1 MRRSLAAMLLLTGL
15 AGCATMTGS
24 TEQMVLVQT
33 IYDNR
38 QLAGAGCILSNDMGK
53 WFVTTP
59 GRIMIRKSREPLK
72 VDCKKSGS
80 PAVVTDNQ
88 FDAAINGGSAWSNAI
103 FTLGVGYF
111 VDRDTGAA
119 YDYPSTLTVI
129 MQDPVRRAPAAV
141 APAAPVAAPAAAQ
154 PAAVTMPPATLA
166 PAPVLAPKPAPSP
179 IPDPVVY

>member
-1 MRRSLAAMLLLTGL
+1 MRRHLACAMLLTGL

-33 IYDNR
+33 IFDNR
-38 QLAGAGCILSNDMGK
+38 QMAGAGCILSNDMGK

-80 PAVVTDNQ
+80 PAVVMDNQ
-88 FDAAINGGSAWSNAI
+88 FDASVNGGSAWSNAI

-129 MQDPVRRAPAAV
+129 MQDPARLARPAPA
-141 APAAPVAAPAAAQ
+141 AAPVAAQPAAAQ
-154 PAAVTMPPATLA
+154 PAAVIMPPA
-166 PAPVLAPKPAPSP
+166 APKPVPSP

>member
-1 MRRSLAAMLLLTGL
+1 MRRHLAAMLLLSGL

-33 IYDNR
+33 ILDNR

-80 PAVVTDNQ
+80 PAVVMDDS
-88 FDAAINGGSAWSNAI
+88 FDATVNGGSAWSNVI

-129 MQDPVRRAPAAV
+129 MQDPARLARPAPAALAAPAMATPPAAQPSAV
-141 APAAPVAAPAAAQ
+141 VMPPAAP
-154 PAAVTMPPATLA
+154 
-166 PAPVLAPKPAPSP
+166 APKPVLSP

>member
-1 MRRSLAAMLLLTGL
+1 MRRHLACAMLLTGL

-33 IYDNR
+33 IFDNR
-38 QLAGAGCILSNDMGK
+38 QMAGAGCILSNDMGK

-80 PAVVTDNQ
+80 PAVVMDNQ
-88 FDAAINGGSAWSNAI
+88 FDASVNGGSAWSNAI

-129 MQDPVRRAPAAV
+129 MQDPARLARPAPAA
-141 APAAPVAAPAAAQ
+141 AQAPVTAPAAAQ
-154 PAAVTMPPATLA
+154 PAAVIMPPAA
-166 PAPVLAPKPAPSP
+166 PAPAPRPVPSP

>member
-1 MRRSLAAMLLLTGL
+1 MRRHLACAMLLTGL

-33 IYDNR
+33 ILDNR

-80 PAVVTDNQ
+80 PAVVMDNQ
-88 FDAAINGGSAWSNAI
+88 FDASVNGGSAWSNAI

-129 MQDPVRRAPAAV
+129 MQDPARLARPAPAAAPAPVTAPAAV
-141 APAAPVAAPAAAQ
+141 Q
-154 PAAVTMPPATLA
+154 PAAVIMPPAA
-166 PAPVLAPKPAPSP
+166 PAPAPRPVPSP

>member
-1 MRRSLAAMLLLTGL
+1 MRRSVAALMLFSGL

-33 IYDNR
+33 ILDNR
-38 QLAGAGCILSNDMGK
+38 ELTGAGCILSNDMGK

-59 GRIMIRKSREPLK
+59 GRIMIRKSQAPLK
-72 VDCKKSGS
+72 VDCRKSGS
-80 PAVVTDNQ
+80 PAIVMDDNIG
-88 FDAAINGGSAWSNAI
+88 ATINGGSAWSNAI

-119 YDYPSTLTVI
+119 YDYPSTLTIV
-129 MQDPVRRAPAAV
+129 MQDPARLPRPAPTAVAAPTVAAPAPAQPAAV
-141 APAAPVAAPAAAQ
+141 AP
-154 PAAVTMPPATLA
+154 PPAVPA
-166 PAPVLAPKPAPSP
+166 PAPAKPAPSP

>member
-1 MRRSLAAMLLLTGL
+1 MRRPLAALMLLGGL

-33 IYDNR
+33 ILDNR
-38 QLAGAGCILSNDMGK
+38 QLTGAGCILSNDMGK

-59 GRIMIRKSREPLK
+59 GRIMIRKSQAPLK
-72 VDCKKSGS
+72 VDCKKSGL
-80 PAVVTDNQ
+80 PAVVMDNQ
-88 FDAAINGGSAWSNAI
+88 FDATVNGGSAWSNAI

-119 YDYPSTLTVI
+119 YDYPSTLTII
-129 MQDPVRRAPAAV
+129 MQDPARLPRPAPAA
-141 APAAPVAAPAAAQ
+141 AAAPVAAPAPAQ
-154 PAAVTMPPATLA
+154 PAAVAPQPAV
-166 PAPVLAPKPAPSP
+166 PAPPKPAPSP

>member
-1 MRRSLAAMLLLTGL
+1 MRRSLAAMMLLTGL

-33 IYDNR
+33 IFDNR

-59 GRIMIRKSREPLK
+59 GRIMIRKSQAPLK

-80 PAVVTDNQ
+80 PAVVMDNQ
-88 FDAAINGGSAWSNAI
+88 FDATVNGGSAWSNAI

-129 MQDPVRRAPAAV
+129 MQDPARLAP
-141 APAAPVAAPAAAQ
+141 PLQ
-154 PAAVTMPPATLA
+154 
-166 PAPVLAPKPAPSP
+166 PAPVPRRRRATGCRRHAAGRARTAEARAITDTRSRRLLNGYA
-179 IPDPVVY
+179 

>member
-1 MRRSLAAMLLLTGL
+1 MRRPLAAMMLLSGL

-33 IYDNR
+33 IFDNR

-59 GRIMIRKSREPLK
+59 GRIMIRKSQAPLK

-80 PAVVTDNQ
+80 PAVVMDNQ
-88 FDAAINGGSAWSNAI
+88 FDATVNGGSAWSNVI

-129 MQDPVRRAPAAV
+129 MQDPARLAPPVPPAPAV
-141 APAAPVAAPAAAQ
+141 APAAAQ
-154 PAAVTMPPATLA
+154 PATVTMPPA
-166 PAPVLAPKPAPSP
+166 APVPPKPVPSP
-179 IPDPVVY
+179 IPHPVVY

>member
-1 MRRSLAAMLLLTGL
+1 MRRPLAAMMLLSGL

-33 IYDNR
+33 IFDNR

-59 GRIMIRKSREPLK
+59 GRIMIRKSQAPLK

-80 PAVVTDNQ
+80 PAVVMDNQ
-88 FDAAINGGSAWSNAI
+88 FDATVNGGSAWSNVI

-129 MQDPVRRAPAAV
+129 MQDPARLAPPAPPAPAV
-141 APAAPVAAPAAAQ
+141 APVAAQ
-154 PAAVTMPPATLA
+154 PATVTMPPAA
-166 PAPVLAPKPAPSP
+166 PAPPKPVPSL

>member
-1 MRRSLAAMLLLTGL
+1 MRRSLAAMMLLTGL

-33 IYDNR
+33 IFDNR
-38 QLAGAGCILSNDMGK
+38 QMAGAGCILSNDMGK

-80 PAVVTDNQ
+80 PAVVMDNQ
-88 FDAAINGGSAWSNAI
+88 FEASVNGGSAWSNAI

-129 MQDPVRRAPAAV
+129 MQNPARLARPAPAAAPAPVTAPAAV
-141 APAAPVAAPAAAQ
+141 Q
-154 PAAVTMPPATLA
+154 PAAVIMPPAA
-166 PAPVLAPKPAPSP
+166 PAPAPRPVPSP

>member
-1 MRRSLAAMLLLTGL
+1 MLLLTGL

-33 IYDNR
+33 IFDNR

-59 GRIMIRKSREPLK
+59 GRIMIRKSQAPLK

-80 PAVVTDNQ
+80 PAVVMDNQ
-88 FDAAINGGSAWSNAI
+88 FDAAVNGGSAWSNVI

-129 MQDPVRRAPAAV
+129 MQDPARIARPAPPAV
-141 APAAPVAAPAAAQ
+141 AAPVVAAPPAAQ
-154 PAAVTMPPATLA
+154 PATP
-166 PAPVLAPKPAPSP
+166 APKPAPSP

>member
-1 MRRSLAAMLLLTGL
+1 MRRPLAAMMLLTGL

-33 IYDNR
+33 IFDNR

-59 GRIMIRKSREPLK
+59 GRIMIRKSQAPLK

-80 PAVVTDNQ
+80 PAVVMDNQ
-88 FDAAINGGSAWSNAI
+88 FDASVNGGSAWSNAI

-129 MQDPVRRAPAAV
+129 MQDPARLPRPAPAA
-141 APAAPVAAPAAAQ
+141 AAAPVAAPAPAQ
-154 PAAVTMPPATLA
+154 PAAVAPQPAVPA
-166 PAPVLAPKPAPSP
+166 PAKPAPSP

>member
-1 MRRSLAAMLLLTGL
+1 MRRPLAAMMLFSGL

-33 IYDNR
+33 IFDNR

-59 GRIMIRKSREPLK
+59 GRIMIRKSQAPLK

-80 PAVVTDNQ
+80 PAVVMDNQ
-88 FDAAINGGSAWSNAI
+88 FDATVNGGSAWSNVI

-129 MQDPVRRAPAAV
+129 MQDPARRAPP
-141 APAAPVAAPAAAQ
+141 APTAAPVAAPAAAQ
-154 PAAVTMPPATLA
+154 PGAQPATVTMPPAA
-166 PAPVLAPKPAPSP
+166 PAPPKPVPSP

>member
-1 MRRSLAAMLLLTGL
+1 MRRPLAAMMLLSGL

-33 IYDNR
+33 IFDNR

-59 GRIMIRKSREPLK
+59 GRIMIRKSQAPLK

-80 PAVVTDNQ
+80 PAVVMDNQ
-88 FDAAINGGSAWSNAI
+88 FDATVNGGSAWSNVI

-129 MQDPVRRAPAAV
+129 MQDPARLARPAPPAPAV
-141 APAAPVAAPAAAQ
+141 APVAAQ
-154 PAAVTMPPATLA
+154 PATVTMPPAA
-166 PAPVLAPKPAPSP
+166 PAPPKPVPSP

>member
-1 MRRSLAAMLLLTGL
+1 MRRPLAAMMLLTGL

-33 IYDNR
+33 IFDNR

-59 GRIMIRKSREPLK
+59 GRIMIRKSQAPLK

-80 PAVVTDNQ
+80 PAVVMDNQ
-88 FDAAINGGSAWSNAI
+88 FDATVNGGSAWSNAI

-129 MQDPVRRAPAAV
+129 MQDPARIARPAPVAV
-141 APAAPVAAPAAAQ
+141 AAPVVATPAAQ
-154 PAAVTMPPATLA
+154 PAAT
-166 PAPVLAPKPAPSP
+166 PAPVPPPKPAPSP

>member
-1 MRRSLAAMLLLTGL
+1 MRRPLAAIMLLSGL

-33 IYDNR
+33 ILDNR
-38 QLAGAGCILSNDMGK
+38 EVAGAGCILSNDMGR

-59 GRIMIRKSREPLK
+59 GRILIRKSQAPLK
-72 VDCKKSGS
+72 VDCRKNGS
-80 PAVVTDNQ
+80 PAVVMDNQ
-88 FDAAINGGSAWSNAI
+88 FDATVNGGSAWSNAI

-119 YDYPSTLTVI
+119 YDYPSTLTII
-129 MQDPVRRAPAAV
+129 MQDPARMPRPAPAA
-141 APAAPVAAPAAAQ
+141 AAAPVAAPAPAQ
-154 PAAVTMPPATLA
+154 PAAVAPQPAV
-166 PAPVLAPKPAPSP
+166 PAPPKPAPSP

>member
-1 MRRSLAAMLLLTGL
+1 MRRPLAAMLLLSGL

-33 IYDNR
+33 ILDNR

-80 PAVVTDNQ
+80 PAVVMDDS
-88 FDAAINGGSAWSNAI
+88 FDATVNGGSAWSNVI

-129 MQDPVRRAPAAV
+129 MQDPARLARPAPAPAALA
-141 APAAPVAAPAAAQ
+141 APAMATPPAAQPSAVVMPPAAPAAK
-154 PAAVTMPPATLA
+154 
-166 PAPVLAPKPAPSP
+166 PVLSP
-179 IPDPVVY
+179 VPDPVVY

>member
-1 MRRSLAAMLLLTGL
+1 MRRHLACAMLLTGL
-15 AGCATMTGS
+15 AGCATVTGS

-33 IYDNR
+33 ILDNR

-59 GRIMIRKSREPLK
+59 GRIMIRKSQAPLK

-80 PAVVTDNQ
+80 PAIVMDDS
-88 FDAAINGGSAWSNAI
+88 FDATVNGGSAWSNVI

-129 MQDPVRRAPAAV
+129 MQDPARLARPAPA
-141 APAAPVAAPAAAQ
+141 PVPTTVPAAAQ
-154 PAAVTMPPATLA
+154 PATVIMPPVA
-166 PAPVLAPKPAPSP
+166 PAPPKPVPSP

>member
-1 MRRSLAAMLLLTGL
+1 MRRHLACAMLLTGL

-33 IYDNR
+33 IFDNR
-38 QLAGAGCILSNDMGK
+38 QMAGAGCILSNDMGK

-80 PAVVTDNQ
+80 PAVVMDNQ
-88 FDAAINGGSAWSNAI
+88 FDASVNGGSAWSNAI

-129 MQDPVRRAPAAV
+129 MQDPARLARPAPAA
-141 APAAPVAAPAAAQ
+141 APAPVTAPAAAQ
-154 PAAVTMPPATLA
+154 PAAVIMPPAA
-166 PAPVLAPKPAPSP
+166 PAPAPRPVPSP

>member
-1 MRRSLAAMLLLTGL
+1 MRRHLACAMLLTGL

-33 IYDNR
+33 IFDNR
-38 QLAGAGCILSNDMGK
+38 QMAGAGCILSNDMGK

-80 PAVVTDNQ
+80 PAVVMDNQ
-88 FDAAINGGSAWSNAI
+88 FEASVNGGSAWSNAI

-129 MQDPVRRAPAAV
+129 MQNPAQLARPAPAA
-141 APAAPVAAPAAAQ
+141 AQAPVTAPAAAQ
-154 PAAVTMPPATLA
+154 PAAVIMPPAA
-166 PAPVLAPKPAPSP
+166 PAPAPRPVPSP

>member
-1 MRRSLAAMLLLTGL
+1 MRRPLAAIMLLSGL

-33 IYDNR
+33 ILDNR
-38 QLAGAGCILSNDMGK
+38 ELHGAGCILSNDMGK

-59 GRIMIRKSREPLK
+59 GRILIRKSQAPLK

-80 PAVVTDNQ
+80 PAIVMDDNIG
-88 FDAAINGGSAWSNAI
+88 ATVNGGSAWSNVI

-119 YDYPSTLTVI
+119 YDYPSTLTII
-129 MQDPVRRAPAAV
+129 MQDPARLARPAPA
-141 APAAPVAAPAAAQ
+141 PAPVSAQ
-154 PAAVTMPPATLA
+154 PAAVASPPAVPAAVPA
-166 PAPVLAPKPAPSP
+166 PAKPAPSP

>member
-1 MRRSLAAMLLLTGL
+1 MRRPLAAMMLLAGL

-33 IYDNR
+33 ILDNR

-80 PAVVTDNQ
+80 PAVVLDNN
-88 FDAAINGGSAWSNAI
+88 FDATVNGGSAWSNVI

-129 MQDPVRRAPAAV
+129 MQEPARLAPTQL
-141 APAAPVAAPAAAQ
+141 PVAAPAPVAAQ
-154 PAAVTMPPATLA
+154 PASVAMPPT
-166 PAPVLAPKPAPSP
+166 APKPVPSP

>member
-1 MRRSLAAMLLLTGL
+1 MRRHLACAMLLTGL

-33 IYDNR
+33 IFDNR
-38 QLAGAGCILSNDMGK
+38 QMAGAGCILSNDMGK

-80 PAVVTDNQ
+80 PAVVMDNQ
-88 FDAAINGGSAWSNAI
+88 FEASVNGGSAWSNAI

-129 MQDPVRRAPAAV
+129 MQNPAQLARPAPAAAPAPVTAPAAV
-141 APAAPVAAPAAAQ
+141 Q
-154 PAAVTMPPATLA
+154 PAAVIMPPAA
-166 PAPVLAPKPAPSP
+166 PAPAPRPVPSP

>member
-1 MRRSLAAMLLLTGL
+1 MRRSLAAMMLLTGL

-33 IYDNR
+33 IFDNR

-59 GRIMIRKSREPLK
+59 GRIMIRKSQAPLK

-80 PAVVTDNQ
+80 PAVVMDNQ
-88 FDAAINGGSAWSNAI
+88 FDATVNGGSAWSNVI

-129 MQDPVRRAPAAV
+129 MQDPARLAPPAPPAPAV
-141 APAAPVAAPAAAQ
+141 APVAAQ
-154 PAAVTMPPATLA
+154 PATVTMPPAA
-166 PAPVLAPKPAPSP
+166 PAPPKPVPSP

>member
-1 MRRSLAAMLLLTGL
+1 MRRPLAAMMLLSGL

-33 IYDNR
+33 IFDNR
-38 QLAGAGCILSNDMGK
+38 QMAGAGCILSNDMGK

-80 PAVVTDNQ
+80 PAVVMDNQ
-88 FDAAINGGSAWSNAI
+88 FEASVNGGSAWSNAI

-129 MQDPVRRAPAAV
+129 MQDPAQLPRPAPAA
-141 APAAPVAAPAAAQ
+141 APAPVTAPAAAQ
-154 PAAVTMPPATLA
+154 PAAVIMPPAA
-166 PAPVLAPKPAPSP
+166 PAPAPKPVPSP

>member
-1 MRRSLAAMLLLTGL
+1 MRRPLAAMMLLSGL

-33 IYDNR
+33 IFDNR

-59 GRIMIRKSREPLK
+59 GRIMIRKSQAPLK

-80 PAVVTDNQ
+80 PAVVMDNQ
-88 FDAAINGGSAWSNAI
+88 FDATVNGGSAWSNAI

-119 YDYPSTLTVI
+119 YDYPSTLTII
-129 MQDPVRRAPAAV
+129 MQDPARLPRPPPAA
-141 APAAPVAAPAAAQ
+141 AAAPVAAPAPAQ
-154 PAAVTMPPATLA
+154 PAAVAPQPAV
-166 PAPVLAPKPAPSP
+166 PAPPNPAPSP

>member
-1 MRRSLAAMLLLTGL
+1 MRRPLAAMMLLTGL

-33 IYDNR
+33 IFDNR

-59 GRIMIRKSREPLK
+59 GRIMIRKSQAPLK

-80 PAVVTDNQ
+80 PAVVMDNQ
-88 FDAAINGGSAWSNAI
+88 FDATVNGGSAWSNVI

-119 YDYPSTLTVI
+119 YDYPSTLTII
-129 MQDPVRRAPAAV
+129 MQDPARLARPAPAAV
-141 APAAPVAAPAAAQ
+141 APPPAAMPAPAQ
-154 PAAVTMPPATLA
+154 PAAVTPQPAA
-166 PAPVLAPKPAPSP
+166 PAPAKPAPSP

>member
-1 MRRSLAAMLLLTGL
+1 MRRSLAAMMLLTGL
-15 AGCATMTGS
+15 AGCATLTGS

-33 IYDNR
+33 IFDNR
-38 QLAGAGCILSNDMGK
+38 PLAGAGCILSNDMGK

-59 GRIMIRKSREPLK
+59 GRIMIRKSQAPLK

-80 PAVVTDNQ
+80 PAVVMDNQ
-88 FDAAINGGSAWSNAI
+88 FDATVNGGSAWSNAI

-129 MQDPVRRAPAAV
+129 MQDPVQLPRPAPAA
-141 APAAPVAAPAAAQ
+141 APAPVTAPAAAQ
-154 PAAVTMPPATLA
+154 PAAVIMPPAVPA
-166 PAPVLAPKPAPSP
+166 PAPKPVPSP

>member
-1 MRRSLAAMLLLTGL
+1 MRRSLAAMMLLTGL

-33 IYDNR
+33 ILDNR
-38 QLAGAGCILSNDMGK
+38 QLTGAGCILSNDMGK

-59 GRIMIRKSREPLK
+59 GRIMIRKSQAPLK
-72 VDCKKSGS
+72 VDCRKSGS
-80 PAVVTDNQ
+80 PAVVMDNQ
-88 FDAAINGGSAWSNAI
+88 FDATVNGGSAWSNAI

-119 YDYPSTLTVI
+119 YDYPSTLTIV
-129 MQDPVRRAPAAV
+129 MQDPARMPRP
-141 APAAPVAAPAAAQ
+141 APAAAAAAPVSTPAPAQ
-154 PAAVTMPPATLA
+154 PAVVAPQPAVPA
-166 PAPVLAPKPAPSP
+166 PAKPAPLP

>member
-1 MRRSLAAMLLLTGL
+1 MRRPLAAILLLSGL

-33 IYDNR
+33 ILDNR
-38 QLAGAGCILSNDMGK
+38 ELHGAGCILSNDMGK

-59 GRIMIRKSREPLK
+59 GRIMIRKSQAPLR
-72 VDCKKSGS
+72 VDCRKNGS
-80 PAVVTDNQ
+80 PAVVMDNQ
-88 FDAAINGGSAWSNAI
+88 FDATVNGGSAWSNVI

-119 YDYPSTLTVI
+119 YDYPSTLTIV
-129 MQDPVRRAPAAV
+129 MQDPARLPRPAPTAV
-141 APAAPVAAPAAAQ
+141 APPPAAMPAPAQ
-154 PAAVTMPPATLA
+154 PAAVTSQPAA
-166 PAPVLAPKPAPSP
+166 PAPAKPAPSP

>member
-1 MRRSLAAMLLLTGL
+1 MRRSLAAMMLLTGL

-33 IYDNR
+33 IFDNR
-38 QLAGAGCILSNDMGK
+38 QMAGAGCILSNDLGK

-80 PAVVTDNQ
+80 PAVVMDNQ
-88 FDAAINGGSAWSNAI
+88 FDATVNGGSAWSNAI

-129 MQDPVRRAPAAV
+129 MQDPARLTRPAPAA
-141 APAAPVAAPAAAQ
+141 APAPVTAPAAAQ
-154 PAAVTMPPATLA
+154 PAAVTMSPAA
-166 PAPVLAPKPAPSP
+166 PAPAPAPKPVPSP

>member
-1 MRRSLAAMLLLTGL
+1 MRRPLAAMMLFSGL

-33 IYDNR
+33 IFDNR

-59 GRIMIRKSREPLK
+59 GRIMIRKSQAPLK

-80 PAVVTDNQ
+80 PAVVMDNQ
-88 FDAAINGGSAWSNAI
+88 FDATVNGGSAWSNVI

-129 MQDPVRRAPAAV
+129 MQDPARLAPPAPPAPAV
-141 APAAPVAAPAAAQ
+141 APVAAQ
-154 PAAVTMPPATLA
+154 PATVTMPPTA
-166 PAPVLAPKPAPSP
+166 PAPPKPVPSP

>member
-1 MRRSLAAMLLLTGL
+1 MRRPLAAMMLLSGL

-33 IYDNR
+33 ILDNR
-38 QLAGAGCILSNDMGK
+38 QLVGAGCILSNDMGK

-59 GRIMIRKSREPLK
+59 GRIMIRKSQAPLK

-80 PAVVTDNQ
+80 PAVVMDDN
-88 FDAAINGGSAWSNAI
+88 FDATVNGGSAWSNVI

-129 MQDPVRRAPAAV
+129 MQDPARIARPAPAAV
-141 APAAPVAAPAAAQ
+141 AAPVVATPPAAQ
-154 PAAVTMPPATLA
+154 PAATPA
-166 PAPVLAPKPAPSP
+166 PAPAPSP

>member
-1 MRRSLAAMLLLTGL
+1 MRRHFACAMLLTGL

-33 IYDNR
+33 IFDNR
-38 QLAGAGCILSNDMGK
+38 QMAGAGCILSNDMGK

-80 PAVVTDNQ
+80 PAVVMDNQ
-88 FDAAINGGSAWSNAI
+88 FDASVNGGSAWSNAI

-129 MQDPVRRAPAAV
+129 MQDPARLARPAPAA
-141 APAAPVAAPAAAQ
+141 APVAAQ
-154 PAAVTMPPATLA
+154 PAAVIMPPAA
-166 PAPVLAPKPAPSP
+166 PAPAPKPVPSP